1 MATQNSV
8 DTEEAERAKRESF
21 LKAKAVYG
29 PELYEVA
36 KVEQYDWYVGMLGR
50 NDVEPYLKKQG
61 EYAIR
66 AHDHRT
72 FSELVLSVRSVTMV
86 NHITLV
92 CDKVTRGWA
101 LTTTRGPD
109 TKFFA
114 TIPELIEHYRKDFLP
129 IAPPNDR
136 VILTQACK
144 RPKWILKR
152 QNVEPDNNSLLGSG
166 NFCDVYKGKL
176 NKRRIVAVKICHVSP
191 MDDKKTEEQID
202 REFLA
207 REALVREGQVMQSI
221 RHWNVISF
229 FGICFDKPPV
239 MIVMR
244 ISSQSLA
251 KVWGPNSS
259 WRAN

>member
-166 NFCDVYKGKL
+166 NFCTFTKENSISDELLPLKFVTFRLWTTRRQKSKLTVNFWHVKLWFVKGKS
-176 NKRRIVAVKICHVSP
+176 CS
-191 MDDKKTEEQID
+191 Q
-202 REFLA
+202 F
-207 REALVREGQVMQSI
+207 
-221 RHWNVISF
+221 VIGTS
-229 FGICFDKPPV
+229 
-239 MIVMR
+239 
-244 ISSQSLA
+244 
-251 KVWGPNSS
+251 
-259 WRAN
+259 